1 MALDFENGTETKH
14 FLGRILPKE
23 GIYQATIIKNGRAQN
38 IPCASIA
45 ELAEEVLKRDRPG
58 QNVFHACATYKDGS
72 SRMATN
78 SASMNAFWLDLDC
91 GPEKAK
97 TGTGYETK
105 EDALYAL
112 RAFCRA
118 VELPRPMIVDSGG
131 GLHVYWTLNAPIS
144 ACRWKELADKLKR
157 ATKALG
163 FLADQSRTAD
173 AASVLRPVG
182 AYNRKYD
189 PPRLVVLLRDA
200 ASDVDPDQFETAL
213 DSFIAKPVRKQQS
226 HQSGLVEDTPRQRA
240 RLASML
246 ACISADCAYEMYRDV
261 VWALLSLGWEDAP
274 DLAEAWCLTAPDRFD
289 ADNFIAILSSHDV
302 ERSPSIGTLIY
313 LARQGDW
320 HG

>member
-14 FLGRILPKE
+14 FFGRILPEE
-23 GIYQATIIKNGRAQN
+23 GIYQATIIKNGRAHN

-45 ELAEEVLKRDRPG
+45 ELAEDVLKRDQLG

-72 SRMATN
+72 SRMAIN
-78 SASMNAFWLDLDC
+78 AALMNAFWLDLDC
-91 GPEKAK
+91 GSEKAK
-97 TGTGYETK
+97 TGAGYETK

-118 VELPRPMIVDSGG
+118 VGLPRPMIIDSGG
-131 GLHVYWTLNAPIS
+131 GLHVYWSLKETIS
-144 ACRWKELADKLKR
+144 ANRWKELAGKLKQ

-182 AYNRKYD
+182 TYNRKYD
-189 PPRLVVLLRDA
+189 PPRLVVLLCDA
-200 ASDVDPDQFETAL
+200 AGDVDPDVFEAAL
-213 DSFIAKPVRKQQS
+213 DSFLAKPKRKQQA

-246 ACISADCAYEMYRDV
+246 ACISADCEYEIYRDV
-261 VWALLSLGWEDAP
+261 VWALLSLGWEDVS
-274 DLAEAWCLTAPDRFD
+274 DLAEAWCLMAPNRFD
-289 ADNFIAILSSHDV
+289 EDNFTAVVNGHDSK
-302 ERSPSIGTLIY
+302 RSPSIGTLIY
-313 LARQGDW
+313 LARQGGW
-320 HG
+320 NG

>member
-72 SRMATN
+72 SRMAIN
-78 SASMNAFWLDLDC
+78 AVLMNAFWLDLDC
-91 GPEKAK
+91 GPEKAITGAGYK
-97 TGTGYETK
+97 TK
-105 EDALYAL
+105 LDATWAL
-112 RAFCRA
+112 REFCGA
-118 VELPRPMIVDSGG
+118 VGLPRPMIVDSGG
-131 GLHVYWTLNAPIS
+131 GLHVYWPLKETITAE
-144 ACRWKELADKLKR
+144 RWKVIADKLKR

-182 AYNRKYD
+182 TFNRKYD
-189 PPRLVVLLRDA
+189 PPRPVVLLRDA
-200 ASDVDPDQFETAL
+200 ASDVDPDQFETAV
-213 DSFIAKPVRKQQS
+213 DSFLAKPKRKQQA
-226 HQSGLVEDTPRQRA
+226 HQSGLVGDTPRQRA

-246 ACISADCAYEMYRDV
+246 SCISADCAYEMYRDV

-289 ADNFIAILSSHDV
+289 ADNFIAILSSHDA

-313 LARQGDW
+313 LAREGGW